1 MMREFYLISNNKKIN
16 IITHSIIN
24 PSCILIHI
32 HGLCSN
38 FQNDT
43 YTMNDFKN
51 RVNFLSKINILSYG
65 LELEGHGKS
74 EGINGYIYE
83 FDKLVSNFDTLYHH
97 IKNKHTNIPIFVL
110 AESMGALVIMKSI
123 IMINNYNLSGV
134 ILLAPYFEAAKNL
147 IPSDFKKKIGMKL
160 SYIIPTRKI
169 AGTNDT
175 TIGCSNKKY
184 ELLSTLNEYRYTGKF
199 MLSTIREIYLNSLF
213 VNENANKIYVPILA
227 IHNKN
232 DMVTCYKG
240 TKNFMNKIKSID
252 KELFLLDD
260 GNHTLLVP
268 FNDDD
273 YQPTVVISKI
283 TNWINRRI

>member
-1 MMREFYLISNNKKIN
+1 MREFNLISNNKNIN
-16 IITHSIIN
+16 IITHSIID

-43 YTMNDFKN
+43 HTMNDFKN
-51 RVNFLSKINILSYG
+51 RINFFSMINILSYG

-74 EGINGYIYE
+74 GGINGHIYQ
-83 FDKLVSNFDTLYHH
+83 FDRLVSNFDTLYHY
-97 IKNKHTNIPIFVL
+97 IKYNHPNIPIFVL
-110 AESMGALVIMKSI
+110 AESMGAVVIMKSV
-123 IMINNYNLSGV
+123 IMIQSYNLSGV
-134 ILLAPYFEAAKNL
+134 ILLSPYFKVTNSL
-147 IPSDFKKKIGMKL
+147 MPSNFMTKMAMKL
-160 SYIIPTRKI
+160 SYVFPTRKLV
-169 AGTNDT
+169 GYNDI
-175 TIGCSNKKY
+175 TIGCTNKKY
-184 ELLSTLNEYRYTGKF
+184 ELLSTLNKYNYEGRF
-199 MLSTIREIYLNSLF
+199 MLSTLREIYLNCLF
-213 VNENANKIYVPILA
+213 VNNNCEKVYVPILA

-232 DMVTCYKG
+232 DKVTCYKG
-240 TKNFMNKIKSID
+240 TEEFINNIISID

-268 FNDDD
+268 LNDND